1 MRIPYSPSV
10 VLLFSSRG
18 IHIKSGSKNIY
29 NSTLWEYYSL
39 GHMEYYNGY
48 FNFISYFSYFSHKE
62 LCGCDIMLFQSAV
75 TSSAM
80 FGNVRQMSRI
90 VAIFR
95 VDSFVTHLRITIYLD
110 QLLPLGSVRQ
120 LSCIV
125 AIFRRFVCNAVQSAL
140 RIVYEFLIKFFLI
153 LFFY

>member
-62 LCGCDIMLFQSAV
+62 LWGCDIMLFQSAV

-80 FGNVRQMSRI
+80 FGKCRVSSRY
-90 VAIFR
+90 
-95 VDSFVTHLRITIYLD
+95 FVSIRSWRTYELRYISISCYHSAVF
-110 QLLPLGSVRQ
+110 GNCRA
-120 LSCIV
+120 LS
-125 AIFRRFVCNAVQSAL
+125 RYFVSIRL
-140 RIVYEFLIKFFLI
+140 
-153 LFFY
+153 